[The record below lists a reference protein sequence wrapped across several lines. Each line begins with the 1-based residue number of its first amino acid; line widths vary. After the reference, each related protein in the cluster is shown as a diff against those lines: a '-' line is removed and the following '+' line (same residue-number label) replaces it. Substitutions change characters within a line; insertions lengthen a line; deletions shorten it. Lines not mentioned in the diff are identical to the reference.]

1 MDVYEMAKHY
11 YQDYTPPLWN
21 ESRLRALEKAGKLT
35 PEQVTEILSGGGAI
49 RTSVKADGGDCHGE

>member
-35 PEQVTEILSGGGAI
+35 PEQVTEILSGGGQSGLA
-49 RTSVKADGGDCHGE
+49 